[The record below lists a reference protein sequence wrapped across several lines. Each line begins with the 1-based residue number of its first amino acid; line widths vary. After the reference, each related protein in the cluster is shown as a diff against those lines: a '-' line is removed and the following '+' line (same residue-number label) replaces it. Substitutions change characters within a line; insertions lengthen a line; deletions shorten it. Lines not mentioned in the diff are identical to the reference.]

1 MKGFTLL
8 EVLIAILIFAISI
21 TILLEIESNYIRW
34 INRNNLE
41 LEALQFF
48 KKYNFGYEPYLD
60 EKFTIEKEVKDRK
73 EGFKEI
79 KNKIIYRKTGE
90 TILIIKTYTN
100 GAK

>member
-8 EVLIAILIFAISI
+8 EVLISILIFAISI

-41 LEALQFF
+41 LKAIQFF
-48 KKYNFGYEPYLD
+48 KKYNFGYAPYLD
-60 EKFTIEKEVKDRK
+60 ENFTIKREIINRE

-90 TILIIKTYTN
+90 TVLVITTYQ
-100 GAK
+100 KE